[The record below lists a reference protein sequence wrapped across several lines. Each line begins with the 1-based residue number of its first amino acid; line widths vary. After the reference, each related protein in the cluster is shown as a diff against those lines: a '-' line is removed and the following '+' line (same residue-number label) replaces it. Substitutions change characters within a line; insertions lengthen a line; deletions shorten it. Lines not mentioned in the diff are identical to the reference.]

1 MSTRSIQFV
10 VFHFISLRLYRWVRA
25 ELNQYLR
32 FQPFEENRRHWT
44 GSHAVAESKR
54 SSSDAY
60 ERGSTLPQQH
70 HGSRSASNT
79 SCTKPNRQTVLDIR
93 LALIFLGL
101 LRPGCNSRLEVSQ
114 PKSNHSGNVDSK
126 PNGLTMSGDLR
137 QRQPQPVN
145 YESFVY
151 SKSHTPP
158 PDFGDAMDEDDT
170 AVREKIKDFAD
181 KTTAH
186 GAKRILIAHNT
197 LSRMFWMALIVCFLT
212 LFLYQAASLFV
223 KYQKHDKI
231 TSISLKFDQVEF
243 PAITFC
249 NLNPYKKSLVM
260 MVPSIR
266 DTMDVYDNA
275 KSHSKSDRPKK
286 QKFRRRQFS
295 VESAKR
301 VRKLF
306 EKEIAVGEEELR
318 KQQMARQPA
327 RRAKRDVEF
336 NPRYEAIE
344 AHCKCVGNLD
354 MECIRFETP
363 PRDNNS
369 KCVCTYDRDM
379 MVAWP
384 CFNTSVWFDHT
395 CPACKEDGYC
405 DFQVEED
412 SQIRDGVEWPC
423 KCRNRTGSA
432 EVEDTPYCIGKEPV
446 EIRKLWIDDLNKTLS
461 VPTTTPPPPT
471 TTTSTTT
478 TTTTTSTT
486 TNPPT
491 TTSSSTTT
499 TTTTATPTTT
509 SRPNQ
514 RAIVS
519 NPETIKA
526 MGFSGMTDGVA
537 MLTRAKENLMFTMS
551 ALSAEQR
558 EALSQSKNEFIEMC
572 SFNGHECNID
582 EDFRLHVDPEFGNCY
597 TFNHDINNNY
607 TSSRA
612 GPMYGIRVLLFVNTS
627 DYMSTSESAGVRLAI
642 HAPTEY
648 PFPDTFGYSA
658 PVGFASSFGMK
669 KKLIQR
675 LSGPYGDCIHT
686 ESFNKTDYIYQRYDY
701 HPEGCHRS
709 CFQTNLIR
717 DCACGDPRFPVPKTH
732 RHCSAFNATARACL
746 ERNIGAFGDFHHVTE
761 RMDCECK
768 QRCTEIVHEV
778 TFSASRWPSGATDL
792 GDCDGMT
799 ETECE
804 NYYRLNAAMVEVF
817 YEQLNYELLQE
828 SEAYG
833 LVNLIADFGGH
844 LGLWLGFSVITV
856 MEVIVLILDVVSICF
871 RRRNERKSDR
881 QDNGKTYPPT
891 LNDEKT
897 KALV

>member
-1 MSTRSIQFV
+1 MS
-10 VFHFISLRLYRWVRA
+10 A
-25 ELNQYLR
+25 E
-32 FQPFEENRRHWT
+32 
-44 GSHAVAESKR
+44 V
-54 SSSDAY
+54 
-60 ERGSTLPQQH
+60 
-70 HGSRSASNT
+70 
-79 SCTKPNRQTVLDIR
+79 
-93 LALIFLGL
+93 
-101 LRPGCNSRLEVSQ
+101 
-114 PKSNHSGNVDSK
+114 
-126 PNGLTMSGDLR
+126 R
-137 QRQPQPVN
+137 QRQQKPSYNQ
-145 YESFVY
+145 FVY
-151 SKSHTPP
+151 SNSHTPPP
-158 PDFGDAMDEDDT
+158 PDFGDELDEDGLVKD
-170 AVREKIKDFAD
+170 KFKDFAD

-186 GAKRILIAHNT
+186 GAKRILIAHNG
-197 LSRMFWMALIVCFLT
+197 LSRMFWMGLIICFLT
-212 LFLYQAASLFV
+212 LFLYQAGTLVV
-223 KYQKHDKI
+223 KFKKHDKI
-231 TSISLKFDQVEF
+231 TSISLKFDQVDF

-249 NLNPYKKSLVM
+249 NLNPYKKSLVV

-275 KSHSKSDRPKK
+275 KTHSKSDKPKN
-286 QKFRRRQFS
+286 QKARRRQHS
-295 VESAKR
+295 AESAKR
-301 VRKLF
+301 VRQLF
-306 EKEIAVGEEELR
+306 EKEIAIGEEELR
-318 KQQMARQPA
+318 KQQLARKGI
-327 RRAKRDVEF
+327 RRLVKRDVTF
-336 NPRYEAIE
+336 DPRYEAIE

-363 PRDNNS
+363 PKDNNS
-369 KCVCTYDRDM
+369 KCICTYDRDL

-384 CFNTSVWFDHT
+384 CFNISVWFDHF
-395 CPACKEDGYC
+395 CPSCKEDGYC
-405 DFQVEED
+405 DYSMED
-412 SQIRDGVEWPC
+412 GESASGGLEWPC
-423 KCRNRTGSA
+423 QCRNRTGSG
-432 EVEDTPYCIGKEPV
+432 EVEDAPYCIGKEPV
-446 EIRKLWIDDLNKTLS
+446 EIRKLWIDDLNKTIS
-461 VPTTTPPPPT
+461 APTTTTPPPP
-471 TTTSTTT
+471 
-478 TTTTTSTT
+478 
-486 TNPPT
+486 
-491 TTSSSTTT
+491 
-499 TTTTATPTTT
+499 TT

-558 EALSQSKNEFIEMC
+558 EALSQSKHEFIEMC

-582 EDFRLHVDPEFGNCY
+582 EDFRLHVDPEFGNCF
-597 TFNHDINNNY
+597 TFNHDVNNNY

-675 LSGPYGDCIHT
+675 LSKPYGDCIHAET
-686 ESFNKTDYIYQRYDY
+686 YNKTDYIYQQYDY

-717 DCACGDPRFPVPKTH
+717 DCSCGDPRFPVPKSH
-732 RHCSAFNATARACL
+732 KHCSAFNATARDCL

-768 QRCTEIVHEV
+768 QRCREIVHEV

-856 MEVIVLILDVVSICF
+856 MEVIVLILDVISICF
-871 RRRNERKSDR
+871 RRRNERKHDR
-881 QDNGKTYPPT
+881 QNNGKSYPPT
-891 LNDEKT
+891 SGEEKS
-897 KALV
+897 KSLVQI

>member
-1 MSTRSIQFV
+1 
-10 VFHFISLRLYRWVRA
+10 
-25 ELNQYLR
+25 
-32 FQPFEENRRHWT
+32 
-44 GSHAVAESKR
+44 
-54 SSSDAY
+54 
-60 ERGSTLPQQH
+60 
-70 HGSRSASNT
+70 
-79 SCTKPNRQTVLDIR
+79 
-93 LALIFLGL
+93 
-101 LRPGCNSRLEVSQ
+101 
-114 PKSNHSGNVDSK
+114 
-126 PNGLTMSGDLR
+126 MSGDLR

-301 VRKLF
+301 V
-306 EKEIAVGEEELR
+306 
-318 KQQMARQPA
+318 
-327 RRAKRDVEF
+327 EF

-432 EVEDTPYCIGKEPV
+432 EVEDTPYCIGKEP
-446 EIRKLWIDDLNKTLS
+446 
-461 VPTTTPPPPT
+461 
-471 TTTSTTT
+471 
-478 TTTTTSTT
+478 
-486 TNPPT
+486 
-491 TTSSSTTT
+491 
-499 TTTTATPTTT
+499 
-509 SRPNQ
+509 Q
-514 RAIVS
+514 RLLHLLYHYNNYNYKYNDKSANYYLINNNHNDNNNDTEHPRLPVQ
-519 NPETIKA
+519 
-526 MGFSGMTDGVA
+526 GMTDGVA

-768 QRCTEIVHEV
+768 QRCTEIVHE
-778 TFSASRWPSGATDL
+778 L